1 MESRAGISGTIFVG
15 NRRAA
20 RLATWVAVVL
30 LIAVQSAVANG
41 RDRIL
46 ESGDTPRIP
55 VNGNIHP
62 LAKAGR
68 DEGKVQASMTLPR
81 ITLFFNHTA
90 AQQADLDNLLKE
102 QQDSSSANYHKWLT
116 PAEYAARFG
125 LSDSDFQ
132 KVTAWLEDH
141 GFKVVEKANSRS
153 YVVFSGTA
161 AQVQSVFG
169 TEIHNYEVNGE
180 THTANAIDPSLP
192 SALANVVLG
201 FRGLNDFRPRPRHA
215 IARPRFTSSI
225 SGNHFLTPDDFATIY
240 DLKPLYD
247 KGIDGSGQTIAVMGQ
262 TNILQSDIQTFRSV
276 SGLAANPVQVLL
288 IPNSADPGILKG
300 DIDEAN
306 LDLDW
311 AGAIARKA
319 NIVFVTSTNVF
330 NSLQYAI
337 DNNVAP
343 VISISYGDCEQN
355 FSPSEVN
362 QLTSELQRANTQGI
376 TVVAASG
383 DSGAADCDFPAT
395 PNQVLKSAT
404 HGLAVDLPASSP
416 NVTGVGGTQ
425 FNEAGNASSFWSGVN
440 NSLNGSA
447 LLYIPEVAWNETAT
461 EIANG
466 GSIAAGGG
474 GVSTLFPK
482 PIWQTGNGVPND
494 NFRDVPD
501 ISLAAAFTNDGYLIC
516 SQGSCVNGY
525 RAADSTLTVV
535 GGTSAGTPSFAG
547 IVALLNQ
554 LTGTPQGNVN
564 QHLYQLAAASTDAF
578 HDITSGDNKVPCT
591 AGSTGCPNGGQ
602 IGFSAAAGYDLATG
616 LGSLDVYR
624 FATEWNSS
632 ATSTPAAPDFQL
644 TGSAQTLTFNRG
656 SSSSLTIS
664 VTPKNGF
671 TGTVALSCSVP
682 SSLTNVSCT
691 ASPSSIA
698 GSGTATVTLNAA
710 TQSST
715 LQPVGFP
722 RMLRGTFALV
732 FGVLFAGGTWTRE
745 CSRNKKRTVYG
756 AAIISIL
763 LISVLWAGCGG
774 GGSKTT
780 TTPTTP
786 TTPTPPPPPSSAPV
800 SGTVI
805 VQGTSAS
812 DIHIVPVS
820 VTVN

>member
-1 MESRAGISGTIFVG
+1 MRSRAYTSGAFLLG
-15 NRRAA
+15 NRRGA
-20 RLATWVAVVL
+20 RLARRVAIL
-30 LIAVQSAVANG
+30 LLLTGQFVFANG

-62 LAKAGR
+62 LAKAGH
-68 DEGKVQASMTLPR
+68 DEGQVQPSTTLPR
-81 ITLFFNHTA
+81 ITLFFNHTP
-90 AQQADLDNLLKE
+90 AQQSDLENLLKE
-102 QQDSSSANYHKWLT
+102 RQDPSSPNYHKWLT

-132 KVTAWLEDH
+132 KVTQWLDDH
-141 GFKVVEKANSRS
+141 GFKVIEKANSRS

-161 AQVQSVFG
+161 AQVQSAFG
-169 TEIHNYEVNGE
+169 TEIHKYQTNGE
-180 THTANAIDPSLP
+180 THIANAIEPSLP
-192 SALANVVLG
+192 SALATVVLG
-201 FRGLNDFRPRPRHA
+201 FKGLNDFRPRPRHA

-247 KGIDGSGQTIAVMGQ
+247 KGIDGSGQTLAIMGQ

-276 SGLAANPVQVLL
+276 SGLTANPVQVLL
-288 IPNSADPGILKG
+288 IPNSTDPGIVKG

-330 NSLQYAI
+330 TSLQYAI

-362 QLTSELQRANTQGI
+362 QLTSGLQQANAQGI
-376 TVVAASG
+376 TVVTASG

-416 NVTGVGGTQ
+416 NATGVGGTQ
-425 FNEAGNASSFWSGVN
+425 FNEAGNASSFWSGFN

-447 LLYIPEVAWNETAT
+447 LSYIPEIAWNETAT
-461 EIANG
+461 ELANG

-482 PIWQTGNGVPND
+482 PSWQTGNGVPND

-547 IVALLNQ
+547 VVALLNQ
-554 LTGTPQGNVN
+554 LTGTPQGNLN
-564 QHLYQLAAASTDAF
+564 QHLYQLAAVSTDAF

-632 ATSTPAAPDFQL
+632 TTNTPAAPDFQL
-644 TGSAQTLTFNRG
+644 TGSAQTVTFNRG

-664 VTPKNGF
+664 VSPQNGF
-671 TGTVALSCSVP
+671 TGTVTLTCSVP
-682 SSLTNVSCT
+682 SSLSNVTCT
-691 ASPSSIA
+691 ASPSTITGT
-698 GSGTATVTLNAA
+698 GSATVTLTA

-715 LQPVGFP
+715 LQPFGFP
-722 RMLRGTFALV
+722 RTLGGTFALA
-732 FGVLFAGGTWTRE
+732 FGLLCIGGSWKRE
-745 CSRNKKRTVYG
+745 WSPKKKRAVYG
-756 AAIISIL
+756 SAIFSIL
-763 LISVLWAGCGG
+763 FITMLWTGCGG
-774 GGSKTT
+774 GGSKAAP
-780 TTPTTP
+780 TPTTP
-786 TTPTPPPPPSSAPV
+786 TTPTPTAPSSTPGN
-800 SGTVI
+800 GTVI
-805 VQGTSAS
+805 VQGTSAA
-812 DIHIVPVS
+812 DTHIVPVN